1 MNIYNILR
9 GDFEIDRR
17 RRVSAESVVWR
28 YDSEGQVPNDKNLL
42 SDE

>member
-1 MNIYNILR
+1 MYKNNY
-9 GDFEIDRR
+9 DFIIIGGGSAD
-17 RRVSAESVVWR
+17 AESVVWR